1 MISTL
6 SMRVYIYIYIYIYLE
21 WLANMVVVEKKSGKW
36 RLRVD
41 ITDLNKAY
49 PKDPFP
55 VPRIE

>member
-1 MISTL
+1 
-6 SMRVYIYIYIYIYLE
+6 
-21 WLANMVVVEKKSGKW
+21 MVVVEKKSSKW

-55 VPRIE
+55 VPRIDQLVDATFGHPQTSFLDAF